1 MDYQIPI
8 NWPVW
13 AVLAYLLIKDALPTL
28 SVLLAKMT
36 GIIVPARANEK
47 KMLLEQQNKA
57 LERLDE
63 LEEKRIDLRDREV
76 VALEQI
82 GKSLVMIDTRLQGL
96 DRKTDL
102 ITTGLVTANQAL
114 AVMLDRAHRRRED
127 YISNAIPG
135 PHDPSVLENK

>member
-1 MDYQIPI
+1 MDYQIPT

-13 AVLAYLLIKDALPTL
+13 AALVYLLIKDALPTI
-28 SVLLAKMT
+28 SVLITKMT

-47 KMLLEQQNKA
+47 KLLMEQQNKNI
-57 LERLDE
+57 ERQLE

-82 GKSLVMIDTRLQGL
+82 GKSLIVIDTRLQGL
-96 DRKTDL
+96 DHKTDL

-127 YISNAIPG
+127 FTPKTSQGVPG
-135 PHDPSVLENK
+135 SDD